1 MIRILAILLALLML
15 AVPAL
20 AQENAMAEP
29 FDEDIYEPYIP
40 FDDEAYVNEYFGTKL
55 TVFMT
60 ERMIEDDN
68 MWWPDELPEEL
79 FYDPAALIELV
90 NAQRSANGT
99 PLLDTNGW
107 YIEPGWEEET
117 DGGWEYY
124 ITFYQMRPSEAIM
137 IFDDFGGADALF
149 ANGQFSYLPCVQC
162 LFESRVS
169 DLDDDF
175 VLLLAQQEYKF
186 DARKGLDELHAE
198 VSDAFL
204 KAYGGD
210 VIVDLSMYG
219 SVYHDGTLDLVLSA
233 YAQLPAG

>member
-1 MIRILAILLALLML
+1 ML
-15 AVPAL
+15 AAPAL

-29 FDEDIYEPYIP
+29 FDEGSYEPYVP
-40 FDDEAYVNEYFGTKL
+40 FDDEAYVTDYFGTKL

-60 ERMIEDDN
+60 ERMVEDDS

-79 FYDPAALIELV
+79 FYDPAALIEMI
-90 NAQRSANGT
+90 NDERSAIGR
-99 PLLDTNGW
+99 PLLDPHGW

-117 DGGWEYY
+117 DGGWEYF
-124 ITFYQMRPSEAIM
+124 ITFYQMRPSEAMM
-137 IFDDFGGADALF
+137 IFDEFGGGDALF
-149 ANGQFSYLPCVQC
+149 AGGQFSYLPCVQC

-175 VLLLAQQEYKF
+175 ALVLAQDEYTF
-186 DARKGLDELHAE
+186 DARKGLDELHQD
-198 VSDAFL
+198 VSAAFTA
-204 KAYGGD
+204 AYSPD
-210 VIVDLSMYG
+210 VMVDLSIYG